1 MSERVGIYGGM
12 FDPVHDGHMA
22 VARHALDLLQLDRL
36 LLVPCHVPNHRE
48 PPVGSAAQRLAML
61 QLAIAGNDRMMIDPI
76 EIHSEEVSY
85 TARTL
90 ERIRERLPRTG
101 LVLVLVLGM
110 DAFLELPQWHDP
122 ERLFEIAHILV
133 IAREKLPMDY
143 HMAGRFGGSMI
154 SGPEQMFQSGHGRV
168 LLTEDVCAD
177 VSSSAVRELLAH
189 GLDAPLPEP
198 VLKHVRDH
206 GLYRATPS

>member
-1 MSERVGIYGGM
+1 MNERVGIYGGM

-48 PPVGSAAQRLAML
+48 PPVGSAAQRVAML
-61 QLAIAGNDRMMIDPI
+61 QLAAAGHERMTIDSI
-76 EIHSEEVSY
+76 EIHSEEISY

-90 ERIRERLPRTG
+90 ERIRERLPRAG
-101 LVLVLVLGM
+101 LALVLGM
-110 DAFLELPQWHDP
+110 DAFLGLPQWRNP

-177 VSSSAVRELLAH
+177 VSSSAVRELLAR
-189 GLDAPLPEP
+189 GLDAPLPKP
-198 VLKHVRDH
+198 VMAHVRDH
-206 GLYRATPS
+206 GLYRAAPS